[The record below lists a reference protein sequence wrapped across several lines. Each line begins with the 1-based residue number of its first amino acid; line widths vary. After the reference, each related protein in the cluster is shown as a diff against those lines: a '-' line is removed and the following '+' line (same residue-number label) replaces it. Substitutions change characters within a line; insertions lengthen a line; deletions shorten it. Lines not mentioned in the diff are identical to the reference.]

1 MASANQPNQP
11 ILVIKRSHTEAFS
24 PSKCVKI
31 WREAQIKKVVTEAN
45 AALQE
50 RKQITDEQNACT
62 TKKCLLRA
70 HNMLGL
76 HAKIESLQIDFNQMK
91 ENWQSAEHEI
101 LNKTETIKSQIE
113 LGTTLN
119 NNLEQTCNKLATTEN
134 IIEKKDSEILMLN
147 KLLQAE
153 KKEQKS
159 KEAEIATLKVNLNKF
174 QETEISLRE
183 DQKTKEADIFHL
195 KANIDT
201 LLQAEKKEQKS
212 KEAEIATL
220 KANLNN
226 LQKTE
231 IGLRDDQ
238 KTKEADIV
246 QLKASI
252 DTLTKDLDLA
262 KTTFVW
268 EDHDCKCA
276 VKGAVDEN
284 LTKEVE
290 NLKKKLKLRESDV
303 SLLQEE
309 IKIRNKQIEL
319 RTQEIQQLNEQLS
332 QCKETM

>member
-119 NNLEQTCNKLATTEN
+119 HNLEKTCNKLATTEN

-147 KLLQAE
+147 K
-153 KKEQKS
+153 
-159 KEAEIATLKVNLNKF
+159 
-174 QETEISLRE
+174 
-183 DQKTKEADIFHL
+183 
-195 KANIDT
+195 

-332 QCKETM
+332 Q